1 MKKLIALAILFVP
14 GISLSSTNDD
24 LDYCATSQ
32 SWIAQYVINTVVE
45 KNKQLDRM
53 KATSSLIERRKL
65 IKGKKPIVFNEWG
78 QLYTQT
84 TEISIP
90 YIDNHKKP
98 VILIASSIISAEECS
113 LTEPTYF
120 DITPENN

>member
-24 LDYCATSQ
+24 LDYCATIQ
-32 SWIAQYVINTVVE
+32 SWVAQKVINTAVE
-45 KNKQLDRM
+45 KNKHLDQFR
-53 KATSSLIERRKL
+53 ATSSLIERSKL

-84 TEISIP
+84 IEISIP
-90 YIDNHKKP
+90 YIDNHKKS
-98 VILIASSIISAEECS
+98 VTLIASSIISAEECS
-113 LTEPTYF
+113 LAEPTYF
-120 DITPENN
+120 DITPEND

>member
-1 MKKLIALAILFVP
+1 MKNFILFAMLLVP
-14 GISLSSTNDD
+14 SIALSSTEDA

-32 SWIAQYVINTVVE
+32 SWTAQYVINRSFE
-45 KNKQLDRM
+45 RNKQLDRM
-53 KATSSLIERRKL
+53 KATSSLIERSKL
-65 IKGKKPIVFNEWG
+65 VKGKKPIVLKELG

-90 YIDNHKKP
+90 YIDNHKKS